1 MGGNELLLLS
11 TLCPK
16 WAPSTKQT
24 PSTCLRK
31 LIFVWLRQQLRKQ
44 HSCFF
49 FTNEQKNEEKK
60 KLASEWK
67 VSQKKDMQMGEHSS
81 HNSYPM
87 PSPRRSKTAASKA
100 KPGFDEASVGDFF
113 FLNSFQNLSSGLWSW
128 NWREP
133 FGSFSNS
140 NSCPCLQTPALPRDF
155 WLPLWLLQ
163 PEVIVNSLVGFQ
175 GKWINFILK
184 NKDWHFGLEIFAPL
198 PIFFWLLFACLW
210 LIRPVPLPSDNH
222 FHMQSTNPLPQLP
235 TFAPTSLYR
244 SPTAIHTFASNILLI
259 SSPLRCQFLPALA
272 VLLE

>member
-1 MGGNELLLLS
+1 MS
-11 TLCPK
+11 K
-16 WAPSTKQT
+16 KM
-24 PSTCLRK
+24 
-31 LIFVWLRQQLRKQ
+31 
-44 HSCFF
+44 
-49 FTNEQKNEEKK
+49 KK
-60 KLASEWK
+60 KRSWLLNGRWI
-67 VSQKKDMQMGEHSS
+67 KKRTCRWV
-81 HNSYPM
+81 N
-87 PSPRRSKTAASKA
+87 TAPTTAIPCQAPEGAKQLQA
-100 KPGFDEASVGDFF
+100 KPSQVLMKRLLEIFF
-113 FLNSFQNLSSGLWSW
+113 FLIHFRICHLGYEAETEGNLLG
-128 NWREP
+128 
-133 FGSFSNS
+133 FFSNS